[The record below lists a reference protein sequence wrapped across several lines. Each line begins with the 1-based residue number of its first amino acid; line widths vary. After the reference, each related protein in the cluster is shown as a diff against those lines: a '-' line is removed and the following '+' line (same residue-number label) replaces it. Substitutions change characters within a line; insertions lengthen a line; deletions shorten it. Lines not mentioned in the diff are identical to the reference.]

1 MEEIQIQIL
10 ELILPSYYV
19 DLKLLR
25 RYYLSIFLGVLQTV
39 VSTPVK
45 IVGCQENSNSNRK
58 ARLVLGEK

>member
-25 RYYLSIFLGVLQTV
+25 RYYLFFLGVLQTV

-45 IVGCQENSNSNRK
+45 IVDCQENSNSNRK